1 MMTFNFGEWV
11 VRVAVNGVKA
21 GAFTREW
28 AALQLANYF
37 VRGKLTE
44 ADIASFDEAMD
55 NIDAEQQAEQAEA
68 PVDDAEQEE
77 KA

>member
-1 MMTFNFGEWV
+1 MVFNFGEWV
-11 VRVAVNGVKA
+11 TRVAVNGVKA

-55 NIDAEQQAEQAEA
+55 AIDAEQQAEQAE
-68 PVDDAEQEE
+68 PTDDAEQEE

>member
-1 MMTFNFGEWV
+1 MAFNFGEWV
-11 VRVAVNGVKA
+11 TRVAVNGVKA

-44 ADIASFDEAMD
+44 ADIASFDKAVD
-55 NIDAEQQAEQAEA
+55 ALAEQQAEQAEV
-68 PVDDAEQEE
+68 PIDDAEQEE
-77 KA
+77 

>member
-1 MMTFNFGEWV
+1 MAFSFGEWV

-44 ADIASFDEAMD
+44 ADIARFDEAMD
-55 NIDAEQQAEQAEA
+55 ALAEQQAEQAEV
-68 PVDDAEQEE
+68 PIDDAEQEE

>member
-1 MMTFNFGEWV
+1 MMAFNFNEWV
-11 VRVAVNGVKA
+11 VRVAVNGVRA

-55 NIDAEQQAEQAEA
+55 TIDAEQQAAQAEA
-68 PVDDAEQEE
+68 LADTEQEE